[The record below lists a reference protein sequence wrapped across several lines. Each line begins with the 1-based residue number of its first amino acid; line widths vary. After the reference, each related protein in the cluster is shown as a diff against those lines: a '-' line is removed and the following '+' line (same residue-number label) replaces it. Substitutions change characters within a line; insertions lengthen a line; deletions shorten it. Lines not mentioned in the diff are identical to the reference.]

1 MRRPSGERGASAVE
15 FAILLPLML
24 LIIGGIVDFGRF
36 FFAKIELTNA
46 AREGARAAVVTT
58 GTPTPGP
65 TERALAALPGVTTPS
80 VAISPICATAGSTA
94 TVTVSVSSPFEW
106 MVLEPAMKLVG
117 GAAALPPSVGGKAAM
132 RCGG

>member
-1 MRRPSGERGASAVE
+1 MRRTSAERGASAVE
-15 FAILLPLML
+15 FAILLPLVL

-65 TERALAALPGVTTPS
+65 TERVITALPGVAAPTI
-80 VAISPICATAGSTA
+80 AINPICATAGSTA
-94 TVTVSVSSPFEW
+94 TVTVSVSAPFEW
-106 MVLEPAMKLVG
+106 MVLKPAMNLVG
-117 GAAALPPSVGGKAAM
+117 GAGALPPSAGGKAAM

>member
-1 MRRPSGERGASAVE
+1 MRRRIAERGAAAVE
-15 FAILLPLML
+15 FAILLPVVL

-65 TERALAALPGVTTPS
+65 TDRVLAALPGVPAPS
-80 VAISPICATAGSTA
+80 IAIAPICSTAGSTA
-94 TVTVSVSSPFEW
+94 TVTVSVSASFDW
-106 MVLEPAMKLVG
+106 MVLKPAMNIVG
-117 GAAALPPSVGGKAAM
+117 AGAALPATVGGKAAM

>member
-1 MRRPSGERGASAVE
+1 MRRRSAEGGASAVE
-15 FAILLPLML
+15 FAILLPLVL

-65 TERALAALPGVTTPS
+65 TERVLTALPGVATPS
-80 VAISPICATAGSTA
+80 IWISPVCATAGSTA
-94 TVTVSVSSPFEW
+94 TVTVSVSSSFEW
-106 MVLEPAMKLVG
+106 MVLEPAMNLVG
-117 GAAALPPSVGGKAAM
+117 GGASLPPTVGGKAAM